1 MEYTKSEIKK
11 IIKDEDIKFIRL
23 QFADIFGVLK
33 SVSITPSQLDKA
45 LDDKIMFDGSSV
57 DGFVRIEESD
67 MRLVPD
73 IKTFLIHPWDQEK
86 GKVARI
92 ICDVYRGDEPFEGDP
107 RYILKKAVKRAKDK
121 GFTFNVGPECEFY
134 LFETDEKNR
143 PIVDTVY
150 DQGEYFEVGAY
161 DVGEDAR
168 KDIVLALEKMGFE
181 IEASH
186 HECGPSQHEIDFKY
200 DEAIKSAD
208 NIITFKYAVKKM
220 AAKHNLYASFLP
232 KPLYGEAGNGMH
244 LNMSLMKNGKNAFV
258 DERNSRGL
266 SKTAY
271 SFMGGI
277 MKHVDAM
284 TLITNPLVNSY
295 KRFVPDFEAPIYIA
309 WSSQNR
315 SPLIRVPS
323 SRGQSTRIELRN
335 PDPSA
340 NPYLALAACLEA
352 GLDGIENK
360 LTPPAPVDKNIFEMS
375 KREITRSGIK
385 SLPSNMFEAIQKI
398 EKDKFILEVLGSHIS
413 EKYISA
419 KKREWADYSY
429 QVSDWEMKRY
439 LLKY

>member
-23 QFADIFGVLK
+23 HFADIFGVLK
-33 SVSITPSQLDKA
+33 SVTITPSQLDKA

-92 ICDVYRGDEPFEGDP
+92 ICDVYKGDEPFEGDP
-107 RYILKKAVKRAKDK
+107 RYILKKAVKKAKDK

-134 LFETDEKNR
+134 LFQTDEKNM
-143 PIVDTVY
+143 PIIDTLY
-150 DQGEYFEVGAY
+150 DHGEYFEVGAN

-168 KDIVLALEKMGFE
+168 KDIVLTLEKMGFE

-200 DEAIKSAD
+200 DEAVKSAD
-208 NIITFKYAVKKM
+208 NIITFKYAVKKI

-232 KPLYGEAGNGMH
+232 KPLFGEAGNGMH
-244 LNMSLMKNGKNAFV
+244 LNMSLVKNGKNAFL
-258 DERNSRGL
+258 DEKNSKGL
-266 SKTAY
+266 SKNAFY
-271 SFMGGI
+271 FMGGI
-277 MKHVDAM
+277 MKHIDAM
-284 TLITNPLVNSY
+284 TLITNPLINSY
-295 KRFVPDFEAPIYIA
+295 KRFVPDFEAPMYIA

-335 PDPSA
+335 PDPAA

-360 LTPPAPVDKNIFEMS
+360 IMPPAPVDKNIFEMS

-385 SLPSNMFEAIQKI
+385 TLPANMFEAIQKI

-419 KKREWADYSY
+419 KKHEWSDYSY

>member
-11 IIKDEDIKFIRL
+11 IINDEDIKFIRL
-23 QFADIFGVLK
+23 QFTDIFGVLK

-45 LDDKIMFDGSSV
+45 LENKIMFDGSSV
-57 DGFVRIEESD
+57 DGFARIEESD

-73 IKTFLIHPWDQEK
+73 IKTFLINPWDQEY
-86 GKVARI
+86 GKVARL

-107 RYILKKAVKRAKDK
+107 RYILKKAIEKAKAK
-121 GFTFNVGPECEFY
+121 GYTFNVGPECEFY

-143 PIVDTVY
+143 PILDAVY
-150 DQGEYFEVGAY
+150 DHGEYFEVGAN
-161 DVGEDAR
+161 DIGETAR

-186 HECGPSQHEIDFKY
+186 HECGPAQHEIDFKY
-200 DEAIKSAD
+200 DEALRSAD

-220 AAKHNLYASFLP
+220 AAKHKLYASFLP

-244 LNMSLMKNGKNAFV
+244 LNMSLFKNGKNAFV
-258 DERNSRGL
+258 DEKNSIGL

-277 MKHVDAM
+277 MKHIDAI

-309 WSSQNR
+309 WSAQNR

-323 SRGQSTRIELRN
+323 SRGQSTRIELRS
-335 PDPSA
+335 PDPTA

-360 LTPPAPVDKNIFEMS
+360 ISPSAPVNKNIFEMS

-385 SLPSNMFEAIQKI
+385 ILPTNMYEAIQKM
-398 EKDKFILEVLGSHIS
+398 EKNKFVLDVLGPHIAN
-413 EKYISA
+413 KYISA
-419 KKREWADYSY
+419 KKSEWNDYSHRVT
-429 QVSDWEMKRY
+429 QWEMDRY